1 MAKAV
6 KREIEAFH
14 PKLFGCVF
22 LFFIFK
28 LIFRSG
34 QHACGVIIEAEQ
46 TLEINAVIGRL
57 MNTCQVGE
65 GTHFASPAASPSGAC
80 AATPLSVYVS
90 ASV

>member
-1 MAKAV
+1 MV
-6 KREIEAFH
+6 KRKIEAFH

-22 LFFIFK
+22 LFFMFK

-34 QHACGVIIEAEQ
+34 QRACGVIIEAEQ
-46 TLEINAVIGRL
+46 TLEINTVIGRL

-65 GTHFASPAASPSGAC
+65 GVQFASPAASPSGVY
-80 AATPLSVYVS
+80 AAAPLFVYLL